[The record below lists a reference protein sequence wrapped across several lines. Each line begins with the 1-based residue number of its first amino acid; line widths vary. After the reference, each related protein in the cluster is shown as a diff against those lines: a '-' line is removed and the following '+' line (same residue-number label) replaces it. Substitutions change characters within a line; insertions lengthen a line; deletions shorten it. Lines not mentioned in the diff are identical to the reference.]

1 MKQFNSRFLS
11 SILLSFLLA
20 AFVGCQPSAPSASAP
35 DPIPG
40 KLPKKDRID
49 LAMEMEF
56 ELTKDPATNTVP
68 RERLYASWAET
79 QRRLQNISTR
89 AGINE
94 IVWEERG
101 PSNVGGRTRAMLLD
115 ANDPSGNTMFAGG
128 VSGGLWK
135 TTNIASPT
143 PQWAPVD
150 DLFDNL
156 AVSAIA
162 QDPSNPNIMY
172 FGTGEGWFNADAMR
186 GLGIWKSTDGGQTW
200 NRLASTAIP
209 TFYYCQKL
217 VVDATGAVFVS
228 TSSAGLVRS
237 LDGGNTWTTVLG
249 LGTFSNQSE
258 ATDIELASNG
268 DMYVALGIFSQG
280 RVWKSMNRGDTWT
293 QLNAGLPA
301 SGYDRVEI
309 ASAPSDP
316 NRIYLLLQDGSTNQ
330 CEGIYRSNNAGVSFT
345 SVNNPAA
352 IGMSSFTR
360 NQAWYDLICAVD
372 PNDPNTL
379 MIGGVDLLRS
389 TNGGNSWT
397 QVSQWF
403 GGGGLQYVH
412 ADQHE
417 ILYGSSSIVYFG
429 NDGGVWRSSNGG
441 VTITDRNDAY
451 NITQFYSCAI
461 HPDKD
466 ENYFIGGAQDNGTQR
481 VTSATFGPAFEVSG
495 GDGSFAHIDED
506 EPNIQM
512 SGFTY
517 QNYVITTNNWNSA
530 NGAGDGSQNG
540 AFINPT
546 DYDSETNILYC
557 AHRSGNFYR
566 ISGIGGGRSEDQI
579 AIAAFGGGTVRH
591 VMVSQNIANRVFF
604 GLSNGRVIRVDNA
617 DSPNPVGVQINTAG
631 GPRGSIS
638 CVAIENGND
647 NHLLVTSS
655 NYGTVS
661 VWETFDAGGTW
672 TDKEGDLPDMPVRWA
687 MFSPVNSNTALL
699 ATELGVWATE
709 DLAATS
715 VEWIPNAT
723 IPNTRVSMLQSRASG
738 TILAGMYG
746 RGFYTTSSLEIPS
759 LEMVNSQILVKEAS
773 DAGRFEN
780 CEGYTEVMIPIV
792 ISSAPA
798 EPVPV
803 LLEFGPS
810 TTVEP
815 EDYRFVPSQ
824 LILFPPGVADT
835 QFVTLQIANDGRT
848 EGPEFLEILLNLPV
862 QGRATIS
869 DKNKL
874 FVVTNDGLAN
884 FSQVATTLDDFDA
897 HDVNRK
903 GNTFFHLE
911 NEQII
916 AKFENLGNHDFGCVS
931 ISIDRAGSGA
941 SEFQDSYSNR
951 NSLGDKT
958 IFVTADNP
966 SDSTSYRLT
975 FYVTGEEALGW
986 QEATGQDFEATIG
999 LIRSDI
1005 SISEFSPETP
1015 AAGTFD
1021 QLETSVVTSGN
1032 NFLLT
1037 ATVNGNQFGGFGFG
1051 APGIPLALAGN
1062 DFLFEGEPL
1071 EESNRLFWNLTG
1083 SFEWAYFDVFEVEED
1098 GTETLLTTVD
1108 GLNGVQEYEAFD
1120 LVPVVGI
1127 NRYKLYLQTTDGGFA
1142 VSDIVEI
1149 EWEDVPDQMFPVT
1162 PNPFV
1167 DMLNIFPGDENV
1179 SYEMNLYNING
1190 QLVASE
1196 AFVSDGVFVW
1206 SLAEYGIAGGI
1217 YFLELTA
1224 EGQESEVYKL
1234 IKR

>member
-1 MKQFNSRFLS
+1 MKKFNSRSLSVIFLA
-11 SILLSFLLA
+11 FLIA
-20 AFVGCQPSAPSASAP
+20 AFVGCQPSSPQVSPP

-68 RERLYASWAET
+68 RERLYKSWTET

-89 AGINE
+89 AGVSDI
-94 IVWEERG
+94 IWEERG
-101 PSNVGGRTRAMLLD
+101 PSNVGGRTRAMVLD
-115 ANDPSGNTMFAGG
+115 ANDPTGNTMFAGG

-135 TTNIASPT
+135 TTNISSPT
-143 PQWAPVD
+143 PQWAPID
-150 DLFDNL
+150 DLFENL

-162 QDPSNPNIMY
+162 QDPSNPDIMY
-172 FGTGEGWFNADAMR
+172 FGTGEGWFNADALR
-186 GLGIWKSTDGGQTW
+186 GLGIWKTTDGGQTW

-217 VVDATGAVFVS
+217 IVDASGAVFAS

-237 LDGGNTWTTVLG
+237 LDGGNTWSTVLG
-249 LGTFSNQSE
+249 LGTFANSSE

-268 DMYVALGIFSQG
+268 DMYVAMGIFSQG
-280 RVWKSMNRGDTWT
+280 SLWKSINSGNSWT
-293 QLNAGLPA
+293 QLTTGLPS

-309 ASAPSDP
+309 ASAASDP
-316 NRIYLLLQDGSTNQ
+316 NRVYLLLQDGADNQ
-330 CEGIYRSNNAGVSFT
+330 CEGIYRSNNAGASFT

-352 IGMSSFTR
+352 LGMSSFTR

-441 VTITDRNDAY
+441 VSITDRNDAY

-461 HPDKD
+461 HPGKD
-466 ENYFIGGAQDNGTQR
+466 VNYFIGGAQDNGTQR
-481 VTSATFGPAFEVSG
+481 VTSETFGPAFEVSG
-495 GDGSFAHIDED
+495 GDGSFAHIDAD

-512 SGFTY
+512 SGYTY
-517 QNYVITTNNWNSA
+517 QNYVITTNNWSSA
-530 NGAGDGSQNG
+530 SGAGDGSQRG
-540 AFINPT
+540 SFINPT
-546 DYDSETNILYC
+546 DYDSDANILYC
-557 AHRSGNFYR
+557 AYNSGNFYR
-566 ISGIGGGRSEDQI
+566 ISGIGGGRAENQF
-579 AIAAFGGGTVRH
+579 AIPAFGGGTVRH
-591 VMVSQNIANRVFF
+591 VMVSQNVNNRVYF
-604 GLSNGRVIRVDNA
+604 GMSNGRVIRVDNA
-617 DSPNPVGVQINTAG
+617 DSSNPTGVQLNTAG

-638 CVAIENGND
+638 CIAIENGND

-672 TDKEGDLPDMPVRWA
+672 TNQEGDLPDMPVRWA

-699 ATELGVWATE
+699 ATELGVWATD
-709 DLAATS
+709 DLSAAS
-715 VEWIPNAT
+715 VQWIPNPT
-723 IPNTRVSMLQSRASG
+723 VPNTRVSMLQSRASG

-759 LEMVNSQILVKEAS
+759 VEMVLSQQLVFEGS
-773 DAGRFEN
+773 DAGRFDD
-780 CEGYTEVMIPIV
+780 CEGYTEVIIPIT
-792 ISSAPA
+792 ISSPPTA
-798 EPVPV
+798 PVPV

-810 TTVEP
+810 TTIEP
-815 EDYRFVPSQ
+815 EDYKFSPSQ

-848 EGPEFLEILLNLPV
+848 EGPEFMELLLNLPV
-862 QGRATIS
+862 QGRATIGES
-869 DKNKL
+869 NKM
-874 FVVTNDGLAN
+874 FVVINDGLAN
-884 FSQVATTLDDFDA
+884 FNQVATTLNDFDA

-903 GNTFFHLE
+903 GTTFFHLE
-911 NEQII
+911 DEELI

-931 ISIDRAGSGA
+931 VTIDRAGSGV
-941 SEFQDSYSNR
+941 SQFQDKYSET

-958 IFVTADNP
+958 LFVTVDNP
-966 SDSTSYRLT
+966 SDSTSYRITL
-975 FYVTGEEALGW
+975 YASGAEALGW
-986 QEATGQDFEATIG
+986 QEATGQDFESDIQ
-999 LIRSDI
+999 LIRSDV
-1005 SISEFSPETP
+1005 SISEFTPEIP
-1015 AAGTFD
+1015 QASTFEL
-1021 QLETSVVTSGN
+1021 LETSTISSGN
-1032 NFLLT
+1032 NFLLS
-1037 ATVNGNQFGGFGFG
+1037 ATLNGNQFGGFGFG
-1051 APGIPLALAGN
+1051 APGTELAFGGN
-1062 DFLFEGEPL
+1062 DFTFEGEPL
-1071 EESNRLFWNLTG
+1071 KESNRVFWDLTG
-1083 SFEWAYFDVFEVEED
+1083 NFEWAFFDVFEVEED

-1108 GLNGVQEYEAFD
+1108 GLSGVQTYEAFD
-1120 LVPVVGI
+1120 LVPVEGI
-1127 NRYKLYLQTTDGGFA
+1127 NRYKLYLQTTEGDFA

-1149 EWEDVPDQMFPVT
+1149 EWEDVPDQIFPVA

-1179 SYEMNLYNING
+1179 TYQLNLYNVNG

-1196 AFVSDGVFVW
+1196 SFVSDGVFVW
-1206 SLAEYGIAGGI
+1206 NLNDYSIAGGV
-1217 YFLELTA
+1217 YLLELTG
-1224 EGQESEVYKL
+1224 EGQEREVYKL
-1234 IKR
+1234 MKR

>member
-1 MKQFNSRFLS
+1 MKQLNSRSLC
-11 SILLSFLLA
+11 SILLSFLI
-20 AFVGCQPSAPSASAP
+20 VISIGCQPSSPSVSPP

-49 LAMEMEF
+49 LAMQMEF

-68 RERLYASWAET
+68 RERLYSSWAET

-89 AGINE
+89 TGVNE

-135 TTNIASPT
+135 TTNIASTT
-143 PQWAPVD
+143 PQWTPVD

-162 QDPSNPNIMY
+162 QDPNNPSIMY
-172 FGTGEGWFNADAMR
+172 FGTGEGWFNADALR

-217 VVDATGAVFVS
+217 VVDATGAVFAS

-237 LDGGNTWTTVLG
+237 LDGGNTWSTVLG

-268 DMYVALGIFSQG
+268 DMYAAMGIFNQG
-280 RVWKSMNRGDTWT
+280 QLWKSVNRGNTWT
-293 QLNAGLPA
+293 QLTNGLPA
-301 SGYDRVEI
+301 SGYERVEI

-316 NRIYLLLQDGSTNQ
+316 NRIYVLLQAAGDND
-330 CEGIYRSNNAGVSFT
+330 CEGIYRSNNAGGSFT
-345 SVNNPAA
+345 AVNNPAA
-352 IGMSSFTR
+352 LGMSSFTR
-360 NQAWYDLICAVD
+360 NQAWFDLICAVD

-389 TNGGNSWT
+389 TSGGNSWT

-417 ILYGSSSIVYFG
+417 IIYTNSSIVYFG

-441 VTITDRNDAY
+441 VTITERNDAY

-466 ENYFIGGAQDNGTQR
+466 ENYFIGGTQDNGTQR

-517 QNYVITTNNWNSA
+517 QSYVITTNSWNSA
-530 NGAGDGSQNG
+530 SGAGDGSQNG

-566 ISGIGGGRSEDQI
+566 ISGIGGGRSENLI
-579 AIAAFGGGTVRH
+579 PIAAFGGGTVRH
-591 VMVSQNIANRVFF
+591 VMVSQNIANRVYF
-604 GLSNGRVIRVDNA
+604 GLSNGRVVRVDNA
-617 DSPNPVGVQINTAG
+617 DSPNPVGVQINTSG

-655 NYGTVS
+655 NYGIVS

-672 TDKEGDLPDMPVRWA
+672 TNKEGDLPDMPVRWA
-687 MFSPVNSNTALL
+687 MFSPANSNVALL
-699 ATELGVWATE
+699 ATELGVWATD

-715 VEWIPNAT
+715 VQWIPNPT
-723 IPNTRVSMLQSRASG
+723 IPNTRVSMLQSRESG

-746 RGFYTTSSLEIPS
+746 RGFYTTSSLEIPTVA
-759 LEMVNSQILVKEAS
+759 LTKSQLLVKEAS
-773 DAGRFEN
+773 DAGRFDN
-780 CEGYTEVMIPIV
+780 CEGYTEVIIPIA
-792 ISSAPA
+792 ITSAPA

-815 EDYRFVPSQ
+815 EDYKFVPSQ

-848 EGPEFLEILLNLPV
+848 EGPEFLEIELNLPV
-862 QGRATIS
+862 QGRATIAEN
-869 DKNKL
+869 NKL
-874 FVVTNDGLAN
+874 FVVTNDGLAD
-884 FSQVATTLDDFDA
+884 FSQVATELGDFDA

-903 GNTFFHLE
+903 GSTFFHLADE
-911 NEQII
+911 KLI

-931 ISIDRAGSGA
+931 ITIDRAGTGVSQ
-941 SEFQDSYSNR
+941 FQDSYSDR

-958 IFVTADNP
+958 LFVTADNP

-975 FYVTGEEALGW
+975 LYVAGQEALGW
-986 QEATGQDFEATIG
+986 QEATGQDFEANIQ
-999 LIRSDI
+999 LLRSEGA
-1005 SISEFSPETP
+1005 ISEFSPETP
-1015 AAGTFD
+1015 NPSTFET
-1021 QLETSVVTSGN
+1021 LETSVVTSGN

-1037 ATVNGNQFGGFGFG
+1037 TTVAGNLFGGFAFG
-1051 APGIPLALAGN
+1051 APGTALELSGN
-1062 DFLFEGEPL
+1062 DFIFEGEPL
-1071 EESNRLFWNLTG
+1071 KESNRLFWNLTG
-1083 SFEWAYFDVFEVEED
+1083 SFEWAFFEVFEVEED

-1108 GLNGVQEYEAFD
+1108 GLSGVQKYEAFD
-1120 LVPVVGI
+1120 LVPVEGI
-1127 NRYKLYLQTTDGGFA
+1127 NRYKLYLQTTDGSFA
-1142 VSDIVEI
+1142 ESEIVEI
-1149 EWEDVPDQMFPVT
+1149 LWESVPDQIFPVA

-1167 DMLNIFPGDENV
+1167 DVLNIFPGDEDV
-1179 SYEMNLYNING
+1179 TYTMNLYNING

-1196 AFVSDGVFVW
+1196 GFVSDGIFVW
-1206 SLAEYGIAGGI
+1206 SLDGYGIAGGV
-1217 YFLELTA
+1217 YFLELTG
-1224 EGQESEVYKL
+1224 EGQEREVYKL
-1234 IKR
+1234 MKR